1 MVSSKSVEGASDNRR
16 IPVMVRLPSS
26 VHLVLSHLSTPVT
39 TLSWASRKPYLFS
52 FHDLKSCWLI
62 GGKSVHGSAPDIEGK
77 NIANPI
83 ASIRSAALLL
93 SSLGYIEP
101 AAKINAAVNAVLV
114 EGQYLTPDLGGKSST
129 TEVTEAVL
137 KRL

>member
-1 MVSSKSVEGASDNRR
+1 
-16 IPVMVRLPSS
+16 MVRLLSS
-26 VHLVLSHLSTPVT
+26 VHLVLSHLSTLVT
-39 TLSWASRKPYLFS
+39 TLSWASRKLHF
-52 FHDLKSCWLI
+52 FFLLQLELLAKI